1 MSRNQSDN
9 FGFSNHV
16 IREINR
22 QHLDLDPTA
31 YTLLMGIANDGARTL
46 ARRGRE
52 ASTEQALRNLYI
64 IIDRL
69 AMKADGNTITAG
81 MVRDV
86 MAGICPLWPF
96 C

>member
-1 MSRNQSDN
+1 MSRHQNDN

-16 IREINR
+16 LREIER
-22 QHLDLDPTA
+22 QGLDLDPAA
-31 YTLLMGIANDGARTL
+31 YTLLMGIAADGARALT
-46 ARRGRE
+46 RRGRE
-52 ASTEQALRNLYI
+52 ASREEATRNLYL

-69 AMKADGNTITAG
+69 AMKADGKTVNAG